1 MVVVLV
7 VPLAFVAVA
16 LLVPHLQVA
25 PDVLLVT
32 VIVVVPL
39 FTVWLLA
46 GVVVGVF
53 GVAAF
58 T

>member
-25 PDVLLVT
+25 PVVLLVT
-32 VIVVVPL
+32 VMVVVPL
-39 FTVWLLA
+39 FTVAPFA

-53 GVAAF
+53 GVAVL